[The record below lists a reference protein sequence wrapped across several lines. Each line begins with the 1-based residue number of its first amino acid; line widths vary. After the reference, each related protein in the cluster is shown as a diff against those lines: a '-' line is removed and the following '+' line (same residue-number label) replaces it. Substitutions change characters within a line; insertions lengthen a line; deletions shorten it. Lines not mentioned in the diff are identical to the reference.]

1 MIMFRIVNIYFFQSF
16 PTLDTVSFFF
26 LDCMAFTNHLNEVE
40 NDKVISIINE
50 SENKMVLDTLLS

>member
-16 PTLDTVSFFF
+16 PTLDTVSFYFYGWHGIRQSLESSGKRQGHF
-26 LDCMAFTNHLNEVE
+26 
-40 NDKVISIINE
+40 IINE